1 MVSLVAD
8 LAGRAGQLGATAA
21 QLGGAL
27 AGSAIELGGTLG
39 QSMVQLGDAA
49 LEPVRP
55 QDGPATQR
63 WGLGVGEL
71 AADIPVVP
79 DLLRPIVR
87 RLNRFGSVVISPKG
101 VEYDGDE
108 VDWTAVTE
116 IRTHRLVGYLLT
128 GAIDKQASRLPMGW
142 LPGRALVI
150 DALTNVAL
158 TAVAVAADG
167 RLSDGVFAARIPADV
182 YWKKL
187 LRSKRMSPSV
197 PAALILA
204 DPAVAECVTSTARA
218 HGVVVHP
225 AADDA
230 VDAAERRAAAIR
242 ATFDR
247 AAELVTRFRK

>member
-1 MVSLVAD
+1 MTRPANVFFAAL
-8 LAGRAGQLGATAA
+8 LA
-21 QLGGAL
+21 
-27 AGSAIELGGTLG
+27 GTLG
-39 QSMVQLGDAA
+39 AQELGAAWGTGPAEAAHYRIVELPIPPELA
-49 LEPVRP
+49 LECGSMCPLPDNRLAIGTRRGEILIV
-55 QDGPATQR
+55 DGAFDELPATR
-63 WGLGVGEL
+63 VHRFAAGLDEVLGLGYRDGAFYATQQTEL
-71 AADIPVVP
+71 
-79 DLLRPIVR
+79 LM
-87 RLNRFGSVVISPKG
+87 
-101 VEYDGDE
+101 DGLYF
-108 VDWTAVTE
+108 AN
-116 IRTHRLVGYLLT
+116 G
-128 GAIDKQASRLPMGW
+128 
-142 LPGRALVI
+142 
-150 DALTNVAL
+150 
-158 TAVAVAADG
+158 VAVAADG